1 MFLSVVQLVIL
12 HRVHFYIYYFSITY
26 SSYLYITKEVSKRS
40 VNPLILWLTQFANR
54 STTNIKISTMEGGQ
68 QLHRAPRVPRSAAGG
83 VASQDIL
90 NVNIQAEHNES
101 IRKTKDF
108 FKAENTVKDHN
119 RRITAMI
126 KWLEKEQVDYFQQA
140 FVDLTE

>member
-1 MFLSVVQLVIL
+1 
-12 HRVHFYIYYFSITY
+12 
-26 SSYLYITKEVSKRS
+26 
-40 VNPLILWLTQFANR
+40 
-54 STTNIKISTMEGGQ
+54 MEGGQ